1 MVQNDTEAGSVTAT
15 PLRARPDWATVAAV
29 AVVVDVS
36 TTLIHEGLGHGGAC
50 LLMGCTPRLLTSMQ
64 FQGDEQ
70 LLSSF
75 AVKVISAA
83 GSIANLAAGV
93 LAILLLRR
101 NREEGPGTRWFF
113 LWLFAT
119 VNLLQAAGYPLYSGL
134 GNIGDWAVVVAQLRP
149 VWLWRILL
157 TVFGAY
163 AYWAVTR
170 WAMGRLGQHLS
181 ASPPGRVAEAYRYTL
196 VPYVT
201 GGLLSV
207 AAGLL
212 DPGGLVV
219 VLISGVA
226 ASLGGTSALAW
237 GPQLLHDP
245 RLGIPTDIQLRV
257 TRDMRWIVVAALV
270 AIAFVLVLGPGI
282 PRGAGP

>member
-1 MVQNDTEAGSVTAT
+1 
-15 PLRARPDWATVAAV
+15 
-29 AVVVDVS
+29 
-36 TTLIHEGLGHGGAC
+36 
-50 LLMGCTPRLLTSMQ
+50 MQ
-64 FQGDEQ
+64 FQRDDQ

-75 AVKVISAA
+75 AVKVISAS
-83 GSIANLAAGV
+83 GSVANAAAGM
-93 LAILLLRR
+93 LAIMLLRR
-101 NREEGPGTRWFF
+101 NREAPRTGWFF

-119 VNLLQAAGYPLYSGL
+119 INLLQAAGYPLYSGV

-157 TVFGAY
+157 TVVGAC

-170 WAMGRLGQHLS
+170 WAIGRLGRHLS
-181 ASPPGRVAEAYRYTL
+181 PSLPGRVAEAYRYTL
-196 VPYVT
+196 VAYVI
-201 GGLLSV
+201 GGVLSV
-207 AAGLL
+207 AAGLF

-245 RLGIPTDIQLRV
+245 RLGMPTDTQLRV
-257 TRDMRWIVVAALV
+257 TRDVRWIVVAALV

-282 PRGAGP
+282 PRRGAGP

>member
-1 MVQNDTEAGSVTAT
+1 MAT
-15 PLRARPDWATVAAV
+15 PLPSRPDLATVAAV
-29 AVVVDVS
+29 AAVVDVS
-36 TTLIHEGLGHGGAC
+36 ATLIHEGLGHGGAC

-75 AVKVISAA
+75 AVRVVAAA
-83 GSIANLAAGV
+83 GSVANAAAGM
-93 LAILLLRR
+93 LAIMLLRR
-101 NREEGPGTRWFF
+101 NREGPGTGWFF

-119 VNLLQAAGYPLYSGL
+119 VNLLQAAGYPLYSGV

-157 TVFGAY
+157 TVVGAS

-170 WAMGRLGQHLS
+170 WAMGRLGQRLS
-181 ASPPGRVAEAYRYTL
+181 ASSPPGRVAEAYRYTL

-212 DPGGLVV
+212 DPGGLVL
-219 VLISGVA
+219 VLISGIA

-245 RLGIPTDIQLRV
+245 QLGMPTDTQLRV
-257 TRDMRWIVVAALV
+257 TRDVRWIVVAALV
-270 AIAFVLVLGPGI
+270 AIAFVLALGPGI
-282 PRGAGP
+282 PRGAGR

>member
-1 MVQNDTEAGSVTAT
+1 MAT
-15 PLRARPDWATVAAV
+15 LRPDLATVAAV

-36 TTLIHEGLGHGGAC
+36 ATLIHEGLGHGGAC
-50 LLMGCTPRLLTSMQ
+50 LLMGGTPRLLTSMQ
-64 FQGDEQ
+64 FQGDEH

-75 AVKVISAA
+75 AVKVVSASGSVANAAA
-83 GSIANLAAGV
+83 GM
-93 LAILLLRR
+93 LAIMLLRR
-101 NREEGPGTRWFF
+101 NREGPRTGWFF

-119 VNLLQAAGYPLYSGL
+119 VNLLQAAGYPLYSGV

-157 TVFGAY
+157 TVVGAC

-170 WAMGRLGQHLS
+170 WAIGRLGQHLS

-196 VPYVT
+196 VAYVT
-201 GGLLSV
+201 GGVLSA

-212 DPGGLVV
+212 EPGGLVL

-245 RLGIPTDIQLRV
+245 RLGMPTDIPLRV
-257 TRDMRWIVVAALV
+257 TRDVWWIVVAALV
-270 AIAFVLVLGPGI
+270 AIAFMLVLGPGI
-282 PRGAGP
+282 SFRHAGP